1 MLKTQ
6 FVLLHLQ
13 AVKNT
18 STGSAEKCLI
28 ILFATIALPG
38 QETRIL
44 VPTAT

>member
-18 STGSAEKCLI
+18 STGSAEN
-28 ILFATIALPG
+28 
-38 QETRIL
+38 
-44 VPTAT
+44 V